1 VSFAVLALQWS
12 ARIGDPTVIGWL
24 TVVAYFVAAWLA
36 LRAFMVEKAGPPRP
50 YRHAISAL
58 FRVMR
63 KHWPR
68 PPAPA
73 RRAALWLSIA
83 LALAFLGI
91 NKQLD
96 LQTLVAEIG
105 RSMALE
111 QGWYEKRRAV
121 QVGFI
126 IAVLVT
132 CAGGVAA
139 LAWLVRGHL
148 ADFWLP
154 LGGMLLL
161 AGFVA
166 IRATSFHHMDT
177 LISSDILG
185 IRVNWILELGGIG
198 LVAFAA
204 MRRVRRARSQPAAKP

>member
-1 VSFAVLALQWS
+1 
-12 ARIGDPTVIGWL
+12 VI
-24 TVVAYFVAAWLA
+24 
-36 LRAFMVEKAGPPRP
+36 
-50 YRHAISAL
+50 
-58 FRVMR
+58 R

-83 LALAFLGI
+83 LVLGFLGI

-111 QGWYEKRRAV
+111 QGWYEKRRAI
-121 QVGFI
+121 QMGFI

-132 CAGGVAA
+132 CAGGLAA
-139 LAWLVRGHL
+139 LVWLVRGHL
-148 ADFWLP
+148 ADFLLP

-161 AGFVA
+161 VAFVA
-166 IRATSFHHMDT
+166 VRATSFHGMDA
-177 LISSDILG
+177 LIRSEIAG
-185 IRVNWILELGGIG
+185 IRVNWVLELGGIG

-204 MRRVRRARSQPAAKP
+204 YRRVRRARQPATT